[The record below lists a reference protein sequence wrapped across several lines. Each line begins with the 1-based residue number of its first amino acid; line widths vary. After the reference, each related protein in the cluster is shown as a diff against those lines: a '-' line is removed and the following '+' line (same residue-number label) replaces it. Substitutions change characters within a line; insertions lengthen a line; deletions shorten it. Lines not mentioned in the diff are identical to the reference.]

1 MGGSIGK
8 YSRGSP
14 GTGLIGR
21 LSHTCRSEIDELH
34 VLVAEIVAEKL
45 AANTGEARGAI
56 RRQQAQCGGLIA
68 VTHHAILD
76 KCVTHHLGRSAGGVN
91 DHDPRICNALDRVLE
106 QGKMRAAKDDG
117 VGIVT
122 IGFIEVA
129 LHDRARNIAVA
140 PALLSQRHEH
150 LTGMF
155 TDDRLRVESGD
166 RLAIGTQAYGGL
178 RRQHEVP
185 AAWMSRSRSRRTR
198 LNHADYWKR
207 GHRVAQGVECH
218 GRGCIAGYNEQLD
231 ALLLQ
236 LGCRLGRISLN
247 RYRALGAI
255 RQARRVTQVNQ
266 VFVGQRFLDGLED
279 GQPTDAGVEYA
290 NGQIAL
296 FVILH
301 TRIVPKVAQLWNNS
315 AQIFGRL
322 GIEVQK
328 VLYGV
333 VGSVILLV
341 LIGFALPRVHSVE
354 VSTEID
360 AQQATIFA
368 LVNDFRRFT
377 LWSPWTDTD
386 PNARFIYSGN
396 SRGTGATVTWDGTIL
411 GSGTQTITQS
421 RPFEYVGIVMS
432 PGEPGQARSW
442 FRLEPG
448 VGTTL
453 VHWGFEAD
461 YGLNIVG
468 RYFASMLG
476 GVVARDYEAG
486 LANLKELAESLPI
499 ADFSD
504 IEIEHLVVE
513 PMDIA
518 YLPTTSRPEP
528 AAISEAMGKSYFQI
542 LNFIDEHNLQDAGAP
557 LSITRTFS
565 GSALVFDS
573 AIPVRGVT
581 DETPK
586 EDGGVKLGSTY
597 GGLVIRVRH
606 TGSYRDLNT
615 THRKITAYLAALGLE
630 RNGDPWESY
639 VSDPGNTP
647 EKDLLTYVYY
657 PIRQT

>member
-1 MGGSIGK
+1 M
-8 YSRGSP
+8 
-14 GTGLIGR
+14 
-21 LSHTCRSEIDELH
+21 
-34 VLVAEIVAEKL
+34 
-45 AANTGEARGAI
+45 
-56 RRQQAQCGGLIA
+56 
-68 VTHHAILD
+68 
-76 KCVTHHLGRSAGGVN
+76 
-91 DHDPRICNALDRVLE
+91 
-106 QGKMRAAKDDG
+106 
-117 VGIVT
+117 
-122 IGFIEVA
+122 
-129 LHDRARNIAVA
+129 
-140 PALLSQRHEH
+140 
-150 LTGMF
+150 
-155 TDDRLRVESGD
+155 
-166 RLAIGTQAYGGL
+166 
-178 RRQHEVP
+178 
-185 AAWMSRSRSRRTR
+185 
-198 LNHADYWKR
+198 
-207 GHRVAQGVECH
+207 
-218 GRGCIAGYNEQLD
+218 
-231 ALLLQ
+231 
-236 LGCRLGRISLN
+236 
-247 RYRALGAI
+247 
-255 RQARRVTQVNQ
+255 
-266 VFVGQRFLDGLED
+266 
-279 GQPTDAGVEYA
+279 
-290 NGQIAL
+290 
-296 FVILH
+296 
-301 TRIVPKVAQLWNNS
+301 
-315 AQIFGRL
+315 
-322 GIEVQK
+322 QK

-360 AQQATIFA
+360 AQQATVFA

-377 LWSPWTDTD
+377 LWAPWTDTD

-396 SRGTGATVTWDGTIL
+396 SRGAGATVTWDGTIL
-411 GSGTQTITQS
+411 GSGTQTIMES

-432 PGEPGQARSW
+432 PGEPGEAKSW

-448 VGTTL
+448 VGTTI
-453 VHWGFEAD
+453 VHWGFEVD

-504 IEIEHLVVE
+504 LEIEHLVVE

-565 GSALVFDS
+565 GSALVFDA

-581 DETPK
+581 DETPR
-586 EDGGVKLGSTY
+586 EDGAVKLGSSY

-606 TGSYRDLNT
+606 TGSYRDLAS
-615 THRKITAYLAALGLE
+615 THRKITAYLAALGIQ

-639 VSDPGNTP
+639 VSDPGKTP